1 VKNQFDFLSHCRA
14 KKVVPPTFKIK
25 QNHQMKLSEKGQVKW
40 QNNIKTLELNNLKIA
55 CDELHSTINS
65 LSLKVDQSKISLF
78 QYFTREEQVT
88 LDSELESRRKKI
100 SVKEKNRLKSKLS
113 RLEIKAQTVVPPCT
127 RASEGDNIGTK
138 KKRNRRFIKRQRY
151 RRKMRKLSRM
161 PPNNL
166 CINYSSYQLSPAQQ
180 SLLNKH
186 LSFVPIP
193 NKLNK
198 TQVEYDLSRF
208 KRDCRWKEHFG
219 HSDEVKNTG
228 IIFPVKKHNLPNAPP
243 SRTLT
248 QFMYGVQS
256 DILTVKNS
264 RVPPNLTKE
273 EKEGLDSLVTKQKEG
288 EIVIQKSD
296 KGGAVTIM
304 DRDDYISSI
313 ELDHL
318 QSTVSKSDGS
328 VIPVYRPLDPVMVDV
343 HYNIIK
349 EFSLKAAVD
358 GIISQGV
365 AEMMVPPAPCA
376 ARAYGMPKAHKEI
389 PEGKTL
395 PPLRLVISGCGST
408 TENSSAFVD
417 FYCKEIPSK
426 LPSFIQDTP
435 HILRILD
442 ELNSRGCQ
450 PDEAIPVTIDV
461 VGLYPNIPQDEG
473 KEAFQEFI
481 SDPTY
486 RDQSMPWEFLMTLL
500 GFVLKFNSFIFNGL
514 VYLQEVGTAIGTKL
528 APTYANIFMGRLEN
542 QILSNWT
549 GRPPD
554 LWRRYIDDIFTIW
567 SGTEQELLNFLQYM
581 NSFHPSIKFTAEYR
595 TKMHRVTTKNI
606 NKTFTVKREALD
618 KLRPRSVDFLD
629 TTIFIDSS
637 GKFQTDLF
645 VKSSDRITFLMPQS
659 CHPGHICE
667 NIPFSLS
674 YRLLRICSIPE
685 IFKIR
690 LSELSKNLLSRGYN
704 MKVIKSAFNKL
715 KGVTREQAL
724 KKVNK
729 VQARNSVKLA
739 LTYDPRLS
747 SPTTVIKKHYSI
759 AIKDPSFKINFP
771 YTPSVS
777 YRRSRNLG
785 DFLIRSKLYP
795 TNQPYNL
802 RVKNGFVKCDY
813 NTHGCM
819 MCRTN
824 DNITTHTSLNSGKVH
839 LIKSQI
845 KCSDTYIIYVIQC
858 KKCPLIEYVGQT
870 TQPVTKRFYQHF
882 NDVYGRKISKPIPE
896 HFCQRDHSFTD
907 MVMKPFEKLR
917 KKDKTLLDLRE
928 KFWIIE
934 KDSVNRGL
942 NRII

>member
-1 VKNQFDFLSHCRA
+1 
-14 KKVVPPTFKIK
+14 
-25 QNHQMKLSEKGQVKW
+25 
-40 QNNIKTLELNNLKIA
+40 
-55 CDELHSTINS
+55 
-65 LSLKVDQSKISLF
+65 
-78 QYFTREEQVT
+78 
-88 LDSELESRRKKI
+88 
-100 SVKEKNRLKSKLS
+100 
-113 RLEIKAQTVVPPCT
+113 
-127 RASEGDNIGTK
+127 
-138 KKRNRRFIKRQRY
+138 
-151 RRKMRKLSRM
+151 
-161 PPNNL
+161 
-166 CINYSSYQLSPAQQ
+166 
-180 SLLNKH
+180 
-186 LSFVPIP
+186 
-193 NKLNK
+193 
-198 TQVEYDLSRF
+198 
-208 KRDCRWKEHFG
+208 
-219 HSDEVKNTG
+219 
-228 IIFPVKKHNLPNAPP
+228 
-243 SRTLT
+243 
-248 QFMYGVQS
+248 
-256 DILTVKNS
+256 
-264 RVPPNLTKE
+264 
-273 EKEGLDSLVTKQKEG
+273 
-288 EIVIQKSD
+288 
-296 KGGAVTIM
+296 
-304 DRDDYISSI
+304 
-313 ELDHL
+313 
-318 QSTVSKSDGS
+318 
-328 VIPVYRPLDPVMVDV
+328 
-343 HYNIIK
+343 
-349 EFSLKAAVD
+349 
-358 GIISQGV
+358 
-365 AEMMVPPAPCA
+365 
-376 ARAYGMPKAHKEI
+376 
-389 PEGKTL
+389 
-395 PPLRLVISGCGST
+395 
-408 TENSSAFVD
+408 
-417 FYCKEIPSK
+417 
-426 LPSFIQDTP
+426 
-435 HILRILD
+435 
-442 ELNSRGCQ
+442 
-450 PDEAIPVTIDV
+450 
-461 VGLYPNIPQDEG
+461 
-473 KEAFQEFI
+473 
-481 SDPTY
+481 
-486 RDQSMPWEFLMTLL
+486 
-500 GFVLKFNSFIFNGL
+500 
-514 VYLQEVGTAIGTKL
+514 
-528 APTYANIFMGRLEN
+528 MGRLEK

-606 NKTFTVKREALD
+606 NKTFSVKREALD